1 MSAPD
6 HPQLTVNGLDVE
18 REGRCLLGGLNLAL
32 PCGKFLVIAGPS
44 GAGKTSL
51 LSCLAGIL
59 PPARGSISFAPGGA
73 PEVSRHRLGLIF
85 QHLLL
90 TPNATAETNALCGL
104 LGQRPWWSTLL
115 GFRATD
121 KSRARDLLEKLELSA
136 NVHTPIRRL
145 SGGERQRVAIAR
157 ALMPAPDVLLADEPV
172 SHLDPRLARHVLGL
186 LREDARTTGRAVLC
200 VLHDEGLTED
210 FADVVLTLRKDA
222 PHDWSLQTR

>member
-6 HPQLTVNGLDVE
+6 HPQLTVNGLEVE

-32 PCGKFLVIAGPS
+32 PRGQFLVIAGPS

-59 PPARGSISFAPGGA
+59 PPARGSISFASGA
-73 PEVSRHRLGLIF
+73 PEVCRHRLGLVF

-104 LGQRPWWSTLL
+104 LGQRPWWKTLC
-115 GFRATD
+115 GFRAVD
-121 KSRARDLLEKLELSA
+121 KSRARELLGQLELSA
-136 NVHTPIRRL
+136 NVHTPIHRL

-157 ALMPAPDVLLADEPV
+157 ALMSEPDVLLADEPV

-186 LREDARTTGRAVLC
+186 LREDARATGRAVLC

>member
-6 HPQLTVNGLDVE
+6 HPQLTVSGLEVE

-32 PCGKFLVIAGPS
+32 PRGQFLVIAGPS

-59 PPARGSISFAPGGA
+59 PPARGSISFASGGT

-104 LGQRPWWSTLL
+104 LGQRPWWGTLL
-115 GFRATD
+115 GFRAAD
-121 KSRARDLLEKLELSA
+121 KSRARELLGQLELSA

-186 LREDARTTGRAVLC
+186 LRDDARATGRAVLC

>member
-6 HPQLTVNGLDVE
+6 RPQLTIQGLDVE
-18 REGRCLLGGLNLAL
+18 REGRCLMGGLNLTLAR
-32 PCGKFLVIAGPS
+32 GQFLVIAGPS

-59 PPARGSISFAPGGA
+59 PVTRGRISFASGGG
-73 PEVSRHRLGLIF
+73 PEVNRHRLGLIF

-121 KSRARDLLEKLELSA
+121 KSRARDLLERLEISA
-136 NVHTPIRRL
+136 SVHSPIRRL

-157 ALMPAPDVLLADEPV
+157 ALMASPDVLLADEPV

-186 LREDARTTGRAVLC
+186 LREDARATGRAVLC
-200 VLHDEGLTED
+200 VLHDEGLTEN
-210 FADVVLTLRKDA
+210 FADAVLTLRQDA
-222 PHDWSLQTR
+222 PHAWSLQTR